1 MFGLHSLHAT
11 NGDQDI
17 MFCCELDIVVIF
29 DGVQGVLLYIMAY
42 LAFWCI
48 LMGVLQAKHQQK

>member
-1 MFGLHSLHAT
+1 
-11 NGDQDI
+11 